1 MPVQVET
8 LALISAIQGAVLAGM
23 IWAGVRGTRSVARRS
38 LSLRAAALAVEAMGW
53 SVLAGASWFTPAQ
66 LLLGGNAFNLAAQAM
81 VVIAVCMLLD
91 EPLRLRLVIGIAVIG
106 WLGVVW
112 LSVVQ
117 PDYRWR
123 VLWGTGVIFC
133 NIGLQVQAL
142 LHGRS
147 RARTVMLLV
156 LALAVGLLLWRN
168 AMLWLGVGMSVG
180 VTQQSTV
187 NSLYVLF
194 AGMQPLFASIAFLL
208 LYGDVLERQLHR
220 LARVDALT
228 GVNNRLA
235 LNEAARRLLAGAA
248 RSGQPLGVLMLDAD
262 HFKRVNDRFGHGGGD
277 QVLRVLV
284 SSIAGTLRATDVI
297 GRVGGE
303 EFVVLAPDTP
313 MHALLALAE
322 RIRATLAATPLTLN
336 GAVLHLTVSI
346 GAAVASPGTS
356 DVAAT
361 LKLAD
366 NALYAAKRAGRD
378 RVAAWPQEA
387 TAEADI
393 AVDPAPDF
401 HAL

>member
-23 IWAGVRGTRSVARRS
+23 IWAGVRGTRSAARRS

-81 VVIAVCMLLD
+81 AVIAVCMLLD
-91 EPLRLRLVIGIAVIG
+91 EPLRLRLVIGIAVVG

-133 NIGLQVQAL
+133 NIGLQAQAL

-156 LALAVGLLLWRN
+156 LALAASLLLWRN
-168 AMLWLGVGMSVG
+168 AVLWLGAGVSVG

-336 GAVLHLTVSI
+336 GVVLHLTVSI
-346 GAAVASPGTS
+346 GAAVAPPGAG

-378 RVAAWPQEA
+378 RVAAWPQET

-393 AVDPAPDF
+393 AVDSAPDF

>member
-23 IWAGVRGTRSVARRS
+23 IWAGVRGTRSAARRS

-81 VVIAVCMLLD
+81 AVIAVCMLLD
-91 EPLRLRLVIGIAVIG
+91 EPLRLRLVIGIAVVG

-112 LSVVQ
+112 LSVMQ

-133 NIGLQVQAL
+133 NIGLQAQAL

-156 LALAVGLLLWRN
+156 LALAASLLLWRN
-168 AMLWLGVGMSVG
+168 AVLWLGAGVSVG

-346 GAAVASPGTS
+346 GAAVAPPGAS

-378 RVAAWPQEA
+378 RVAAWPQET

-393 AVDPAPDF
+393 AVDSAPDF

>member
-23 IWAGVRGTRSVARRS
+23 IWAGVRGTRTQARRS

-53 SVLAGASWFTPAQ
+53 AVLAAASWFTPAQ

-81 VVIAVCMLLD
+81 VVIAVCMLLG
-91 EPLRLRLVIGIAVIG
+91 EPLRLRLVIGIAVVG
-106 WLGVVW
+106 WLGVAW

-142 LHGRS
+142 RRGCS

-156 LALAVGLLLWRN
+156 LALAASLLLWRN
-168 AMLWLGVGMSVG
+168 AVLWLGAGVPVG
-180 VTQQSTV
+180 VAQPSTV
-187 NSLYVLF
+187 NSLYVLL

-248 RSGQPLGVLMLDAD
+248 RSGQALGVLMLDAD

-303 EFVVLAPDTP
+303 EFVVLAPNTP
-313 MHALLALAE
+313 MPALLALAE
-322 RIRATLAATPLTLN
+322 RIRATLAATPLTLS
-336 GAVLHLTVSI
+336 GTVLHLTVSI
-346 GAAVASPGTS
+346 GAAVAPPGAN
-356 DVAAT
+356 DVAAV

-366 NALYAAKRAGRD
+366 NGLYAAKRAGRD
-378 RVAAWPQEA
+378 RVAAWPQA
-387 TAEADI
+387 TPDG
-393 AVDPAPDF
+393 VDPAIDL
-401 HAL
+401 HAS

>member
-23 IWAGVRGTRSVARRS
+23 IWAGVRGTRSAARRS

-81 VVIAVCMLLD
+81 AVIAVCMLLD
-91 EPLRLRLVIGIAVIG
+91 EPLRLRLVIGIAVVG

-133 NIGLQVQAL
+133 NIGLQAQAL

-156 LALAVGLLLWRN
+156 LALAASLLLWRN
-168 AMLWLGVGMSVG
+168 AVLWLGAGVSVG

-336 GAVLHLTVSI
+336 GVVLHLTVSI
-346 GAAVASPGTS
+346 GAAVAPPGAS

-378 RVAAWPQEA
+378 RVAAWPQET

-393 AVDPAPDF
+393 AVDSAPDF